1 MVVIA
6 IIVGGDIVVIVVP
19 VNRRA
24 RSIASIQV
32 RIRTGIGVGGVVIA
46 AARVKK
52 LVVDR
57 SANVPVQRQVGF
69 RCVSGWI
76 SRSQRVD
83 VVAVNESVNVPIEPF
98 ITAILRKIE
107 GGYRFV
113 KVGNTWNDFHGRQS

>member
-24 RSIASIQV
+24 GSIASIQV

-46 AARVKK
+46 AARIKK

-69 RCVSGWI
+69 GCVSGWI

-98 ITAILRKIE
+98 IAAILRKIE